1 MPIPTPFVTPFV
13 SIRDFGA
20 VPGDP
25 RRTVRLANSE
35 AFERAQAA
43 MKSDPFAFGHPLFVP
58 SGTFYLAEDLHVSKS
73 LELFGTGTLGES
85 ILMFPVLFGITDEAL
100 ERLAAA
106 AVPAEIIAD
115 LQSLLGREFLDAEEL
130 MEQVGELLGDDVAS
144 AHRADI
150 LECAFVRGTS
160 LVIDPGSELDPALSG
175 SNCSIRDL
183 QLVSEENW
191 TTDELAPFDAE
202 SFDPPTFEGT
212 SKGAPGI
219 KMSSPA
225 TIQRV
230 YIKGFGGTG
239 IYAIAPGGHLNANQW
254 RIHDVYID
262 TCGGHGI
269 HVDGGEAQGGLCTGA
284 KIIVVGGTGIYESS
298 FCGNTYVGCYVEV
311 AKGRGYASDSVGQ
324 STFVGCFAEA
334 NEPVRLGA
342 GGNAW
347 VGGGPGVGFT
357 ADTSA
362 FIAEGYANVHPF
374 VVPNLREPQI
384 KQYVGYPNDRTDPT
398 TVCAWEN
405 ANGEFYVMR
414 WDMGNKIWATENG
427 AIVPDL
433 DEDGEFLGLRE
444 LAARNVASY
453 LTGSGHPRGPWLQGF
468 GEMLL
473 GPADGPIKIGHGD
486 PPPDGTGEPGDIVY
500 KSNPVA
506 GDHVGYVCLA
516 PAREWKPFGKIEP

>member
-1 MPIPTPFVTPFV
+1 MSIKSPFVTPFV

-20 VPGDP
+20 VPDDP
-25 RRTVRLANSE
+25 SRAVRLANSE
-35 AFERAQAA
+35 AFDRAQAA

-58 SGTFYLAEDLHVSKS
+58 SGAFYLAGDLHVSKS
-73 LELFGTGTLGES
+73 LELFGTGALGES
-85 ILMFPVLFGITDEAL
+85 ILVFPAIFGLTAEAL
-100 ERLAAA
+100 EVLASA
-106 AVPAEIIAD
+106 AVPDETVAA
-115 LQSLLGREFLDAEEL
+115 LQGLLGQEFLDAEEL
-130 MEQVGELLGDDVAS
+130 MGAVGGLLGDEAAS
-144 AHRADI
+144 AYRAEI
-150 LECAFVRGTS
+150 VTCAFLHGTS
-160 LVIDPGSELDPALSG
+160 LVVDPGSELDPASSG

-191 TTDELAPFDAE
+191 TTDDITPFDPDN
-202 SFDPPTFEGT
+202 FDPPTFEGT

-239 IYAIAPGGHLNANQW
+239 IYVIAPGGLLNANQW
-254 RIHDVYID
+254 RMHDVYID

-311 AKGRGYASDSVGQ
+311 AKGRGYSSDSVGQ
-324 STFVGCFAEA
+324 STFVGCVAEA
-334 NEPVRLGA
+334 NEPVRLSA
-342 GGNAW
+342 GGNVW

-362 FIAEGYANVHPF
+362 FITEGYANVHPF
-374 VVPNLREPQI
+374 VVPNLADPQI
-384 KQYVGYPNDRTDPT
+384 KQYVGYPNDATDPT

-405 ANGEFYVMR
+405 DNGEFFVMR

-427 AIVPDL
+427 AIVPEMDVN
-433 DEDGEFLGLRE
+433 GQFSGLRE
-444 LAARNVASY
+444 LPARNVASY

-468 GEMLL
+468 GEVLL
-473 GPADGPIKIGHGD
+473 GPADGPVKISRGD
-486 PPPDGTGEPGDIVY
+486 RPADGTGEPGDIVY
-500 KSNPVA
+500 KVNPEV
-506 GDHVGYVCLA
+506 GDYVGYVCLA
-516 PAREWKPFGKIEP
+516 PARAWKPFGKIEA